1 MNELAIICR
10 YGREHGMTYGRV
22 VELLSVGR
30 LTREEIGLPPL
41 EPQEEK
47 KEAAEEKPPKKQNKR
62 RELIRVGGKLVEKV

>member
-10 YGREHGMTYGRV
+10 YGKAHGMTYGRV

-41 EPQEEK
+41 EPQEKEDEK
-47 KEAAEEKPPKKQNKR
+47 KS
-62 RELIRVGGKLVEKV
+62 GSDGK